1 MSKTL
6 PVRQKKNCLL
16 TIAIP
21 AYLEEENLRI
31 LLPRLSKTLMALP
44 ASSEVVVVDTQTP
57 MDNTR
62 MVCQENNAVY
72 LNRLSGNDYGDAVR
86 TAIDYCT
93 SPYLVFMDGDGS
105 HAPEFIPNFL
115 KGADA
120 YDVVIASRYV
130 RGGASD
136 NSKPLLLMSRAVNV
150 IYSVILN
157 LNCKDVSNSFK
168 LYRTALLKP
177 LALHSKNFDIIEEM
191 LFKMKRNHKK
201 LKILEIPFTFKERM
215 FGHTK
220 RNLFV
225 FMLSYSFTLL
235 KLRFGK

>member
-1 MSKTL
+1 MSEIL
-6 PVRQKKNCLL
+6 PIRQKENCVL

-31 LLPRLSKTLMALP
+31 VLPRLSKTLMALP
-44 ASSEVVVVDTQTP
+44 ISFEIVVVDTQTP

-62 MVCQENNAVY
+62 MVCQENNVVCI
-72 LNRLSGNDYGDAVR
+72 NRLSGNNYGDAVR
-86 TAIDYCT
+86 TAIEYCT
-93 SPYLVFMDGDGS
+93 SPYLLFMDGDGS

-115 KGADA
+115 KFADS

-130 RGGASD
+130 KGGSSHS
-136 NSKPLLLMSRAVNV
+136 SKHLVFMSKVVNV
-150 IYSVILN
+150 LYSVILN

-177 LALHSKNFDIIEEM
+177 LTLYSKNFDILEEI
-191 LFKMKRNHKK
+191 LFKMKRNCRK
-201 LKILEIPFTFKERM
+201 LRVLELPFKFKDRM

-225 FMLSYSFTLL
+225 FILTYLYTLL

>member
-1 MSKTL
+1 MTEIL
-6 PVRQKKNCLL
+6 PVQQKENFVL

-31 LLPRLSKTLMALP
+31 LLPRLRKTLAEL
-44 ASSEVVVVDTQTP
+44 AVSSEVVVVDTRTP

-72 LNRLSGNDYGDAVR
+72 LNRLSGNYYGDAVR
-86 TAIDYCT
+86 TAIQYCT
-93 SPYLVFMDGDGS
+93 SRYLVFMDGDGS
-105 HAPEFIPNFL
+105 HAPEFIPNLL
-115 KGADA
+115 KAADA
-120 YDVVIASRYV
+120 SDVVIASRYV
-130 RGGASD
+130 KGGASD
-136 NSKPLLLMSRAVNV
+136 NSKSLLFMSRLVNV
-150 IYSVILN
+150 LYSVILN

-168 LYRTALLKP
+168 LYRTELLKP
-177 LALHSKNFDIIEEM
+177 LTLYSKNFDIIEEM
-191 LFKMKRNHKK
+191 LFKMKRNCSQ
-201 LKILEIPFTFKERM
+201 LKIFELPFTFRARM